1 MGEASCYEQLEEY
14 EKAEK
19 VYRGII
25 DQFDDS
31 YIVPLIKYNLGQLYE
46 KQDNFEMANREYSQI
61 VTDYEW
67 SSWKELAEK
76 RLLLIK
82 SFI

>member
-1 MGEASCYEQLEEY
+1 MGEASCYEQLEEN

-31 YIVPLIKYNLGQLYE
+31 YIVPLIKYNIE
-46 KQDNFEMANREYSQI
+46 SDEI
-61 VTDYEW
+61 
-67 SSWKELAEK
+67 
-76 RLLLIK
+76 
-82 SFI
+82 